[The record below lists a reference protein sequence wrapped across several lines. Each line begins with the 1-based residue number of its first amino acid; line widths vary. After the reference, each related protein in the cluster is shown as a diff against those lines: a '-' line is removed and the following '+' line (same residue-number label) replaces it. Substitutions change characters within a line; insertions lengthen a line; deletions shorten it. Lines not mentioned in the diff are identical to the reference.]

1 MKPLKGYQITV
12 KELQKDVGDRITDV
26 YTQGD
31 VTVVQIPNGRVKIMP
46 NNKKPQPKYSLR
58 NGGRKTKYVFKH
70 NIENKQWSK
79 KNASRKFANRQSS
92 E

>member
-12 KELQKDVGDRITDV
+12 KELQRDVGDRITDV

-46 NNKKPQPKYSLR
+46 ESKRPQPKYSLR
-58 NGGRKTKYVFKH
+58 NGGRKTRYVLNVKG
-70 NIENKQWSK
+70 EK
-79 KNASRKFANRQSS
+79 
-92 E
+92 

>member
-26 YTQGD
+26 YTEGN

-46 NNKKPQPKYSLR
+46 DNKKPEPKYSLR
-58 NGGRKTKYVFKH
+58 NGGRKTNYVCNHKTEEQEG
-70 NIENKQWSK
+70 IK
-79 KNASRKFANRQSS
+79 KNVNRKPANRQFNR
-92 E
+92 

>member
-12 KELQKDVGDRITDV
+12 KELQKNVNDRITDV
-26 YTQGD
+26 YTEGD

-46 NNKKPQPKYSLR
+46 ESKSPQPKYSLR

-70 NIENKQWSK
+70 DNVNKKGSK
-79 KNASRKFANRQSS
+79 RNASRKPANR
-92 E
+92 